1 MKRTLSTILIIALT
15 AVSAMGQTASELK
28 QRMNDRL
35 PAIIELKTTQTI
47 GENNQAYL
55 AILKEVTEAQ
65 AILVQEENADRRSVY
80 TMLAKQIN
88 APIDLVQK
96 KRAAQ
101 LRDLASPGTMVQTP
115 EGEWIVK
122 N

>member
-1 MKRTLSTILIIALT
+1 MKRTLSTILVIALT

-101 LRDLASPGTMVQTP
+101 LRDLASPGTKVQTP
-115 EGEWIVK
+115 EGDWIVK